1 MKKVIMRTLA
11 KLIAKLEAVLPDIQP
26 RGLYLWHLHQS
37 QNKVLKK
44 AGGNFTSMC
53 ILDNYAQTELQWWEN
68 NIKTFNIID

>member
-1 MKKVIMRTLA
+1 MAFTPVTK
-11 KLIAKLEAVLPDIQP
+11 Q
-26 RGLYLWHLHQS
+26 
-37 QNKVLKK
+37 VLKK